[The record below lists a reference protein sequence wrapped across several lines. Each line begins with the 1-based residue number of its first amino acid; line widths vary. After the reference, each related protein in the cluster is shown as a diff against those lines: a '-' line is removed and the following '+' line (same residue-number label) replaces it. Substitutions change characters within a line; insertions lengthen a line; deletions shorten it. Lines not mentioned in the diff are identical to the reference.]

1 MGLQVQMDQILLLM
15 LLHQQVAAAVGKYT
29 LPLTVQWVKDAM
41 VAQAVVH
48 VVVFLTQDQLIQIL
62 V

>member
-1 MGLQVQMDQILLLM
+1 MDQIPLLI
-15 LLHQQVAAAVGKYT
+15 LLRQQVAGVVVKYT
-29 LPLTVQWVKDAM
+29 QPLTVQWVKDAM